1 LISCGAPRA
10 ASRLSA
16 ASGPRVPRR
25 EITEMSKPRPR
36 RTSSVVVER
45 LSHARQPVRFASP
58 VTMRVTLRRRAYS
71 SKASAAG
78 APSMVTV
85 SAPSDSASRSTLMR
99 RLRSASE
106 SFRSCGVST
115 DTTIHSASSASANRL
130 PMRTS
135 SSACPSGVTA
145 IKKRSRAS
153 HGREVGDCPANSS
166 AAASTRSAVLRSA
179 ISRRASRFGLRKK
192 LSDALLACAGAYTL
206 PAFNRSSRS
215 SGGKSMSSTS
225 SASSKMRSGSV
236 SC

>member
-1 LISCGAPRA
+1 
-10 ASRLSA
+10 
-16 ASGPRVPRR
+16 
-25 EITEMSKPRPR
+25 
-36 RTSSVVVER
+36 
-45 LSHARQPVRFASP
+45 
-58 VTMRVTLRRRAYS
+58 
-71 SKASAAG
+71 
-78 APSMVTV
+78 
-85 SAPSDSASRSTLMR
+85 MR